1 MRTVPSSDVKGLAR
15 RAGFLVL
22 AALCATSM
30 LAATASAASVAAK
43 KPNPTGGSSSLTKI
57 AKSLKAEEKATF
69 SVTYA
74 FEAKGIKYTY
84 SYAHKPP
91 DFRFAF
97 STKSASVIVVQ
108 IGKTVWGCESAAGH
122 TFCTKETSST
132 SYIGELDYFEPGAV
146 LSKIGAL
153 ESGAKNAKSFT
164 QKFAGQE
171 STCVSA
177 TYSGVKVTYCV
188 TNKGILAEAV
198 TNGAG
203 VVMTGYSGKVPASDF
218 TLPKGSTI
226 P

>member
-1 MRTVPSSDVKGLAR
+1 MRSVPSSDVKGLAR

-43 KPNPTGGSSSLTKI
+43 KPKPKGGSSLTKI

-74 FEAKGIKYTY
+74 FSAAGMKGSWT
-84 SYAHKPP
+84 YAHKPG

-97 STKSASVIVVQ
+97 TSKSVSVIVVQ
-108 IGKTVWGCESAAGH
+108 IGKNVYGCDVVASH
-122 TFCTKETSST
+122 TFCTKETSSE
-132 SYIGELDYFEPGAV
+132 SYIGELDYLDPGAV
-146 LSKIGAL
+146 ASKIGAL
-153 ESGAKNAKSFT
+153 EAGAKNVTSFS

-171 STCVSA
+171 SSCVKAS
-177 TYSGVKVTYCV
+177 YSGEKVTYCV
-188 TNKGILAEAV
+188 TLKGILAEDVA
-198 TNGAG
+198 NGVG
-203 VVMTGYSGKVPASDF
+203 VVLTGYSAHPPASDF
-218 TLPKGSTI
+218 ALPKGSTI